1 MKGKLE
7 GEKEVFPLISGFGYQ
22 MSWFLFLHQ
31 LTILP
36 KKKKK
41 KKNVSTVSVILGL
54 ANKWLILAETFN
66 FVSRHTEKDD
76 SSSRKLVL
84 ENYGKT

>member
-41 KKNVSTVSVILGL
+41 KKCFYSECDFRTS
-54 ANKWLILAETFN
+54 
-66 FVSRHTEKDD
+66 
-76 SSSRKLVL
+76 
-84 ENYGKT
+84 